1 MKKITILFGILS
13 IATGAFAQSIDFSKQ
28 SWEKVLAE
36 AQSSNKNIFVDAY
49 TTWCVPCKKMDKYV
63 FTKPNVATFYNE
75 YFISI
80 QMDMEKGEGA
90 TFAKKYDVKA
100 FPTLLYF
107 SPDGELL
114 HRVAGYKNS
123 DEFLEVG
130 ITALN
135 PKLRLGTMTKK
146 YLQGERS
153 PDFLRKYAYACK
165 AALDYK
171 YRDVAEVY
179 LNTQKEW
186 SSPENIQFIF
196 DFTENTRSRYFN
208 YMIENRTLFEKQL
221 GSGAV
226 FNKVQSIIQ
235 TRLDLMLNQKKENVA
250 ELKGIEELFQK
261 VYKEDAVVKYAAF
274 RMTYYRTRGDR
285 GGFAEAAVDYVENM
299 QGITADELNSTARI
313 FAEVIEDE
321 KMLENAVSWSKRAIE
336 IEARYTNYYTLAALY
351 YKLGENRKAK
361 KAAKKAIKVAT
372 KNNEDAQVVKDL
384 LNQIKS
390 GKEFGAS

>member
-1 MKKITILFGILS
+1 M
-13 IATGAFAQSIDFSKQ
+13 
-28 SWEKVLAE
+28 
-36 AQSSNKNIFVDAY
+36 
-49 TTWCVPCKKMDKYV
+49 
-63 FTKPNVATFYNE
+63 
-75 YFISI
+75 
-80 QMDMEKGEGA
+80 
-90 TFAKKYDVKA
+90 
-100 FPTLLYF
+100 
-107 SPDGELL
+107 
-114 HRVAGYKNS
+114 
-123 DEFLEVG
+123 
-130 ITALN
+130 
-135 PKLRLGTMTKK
+135 
-146 YLQGERS
+146 
-153 PDFLRKYAYACK
+153 
-165 AALDYK
+165 
-171 YRDVAEVY
+171 Y